1 MTHGE
6 SAERIE
12 YSQFDSGRGMN
23 YWEHDPVLRFEAER
37 TGASDWAEERFAEF
51 GNRVGKTVADNSDVI
66 DRHGPELRRYDR
78 FGNLVNEIEYHPA
91 QLENEELVYSAGIVA
106 DSFRAPSSRDEPESI
121 LHHLTMDYLL
131 AYADVGLT
139 CPVAMTAG
147 VALVLERFGDDSLS
161 EFFDRLTTR
170 EYDDLLQG
178 AMFLTERQG
187 GSDVGATETVAE
199 QTDDGWELTG
209 EKWFCSNVDSGA
221 ILTLARR
228 PDAPDGTAGLSLFL
242 VPRTKRNGEQ
252 NDYYIRRLKD
262 KLGTVSVPTAEVE
275 FRETEAYL
283 VGEPDSGFKYM
294 SEMLNLERIANAFA
308 SCGLIGRALL
318 ESKIRA
324 GNREAFGQRIDQYPL
339 MRRDL
344 VEMAV
349 THEAATAFT
358 FDAGRE
364 FARYRQGDDDAF
376 GLMRLLVPI
385 AKSRTGRMAVDVASY
400 AMEIQGGNG
409 YVNEFVTHRL
419 LRDAQVLPIWEGTS
433 NVLSLDV
440 LRSMAREGA
449 HEPALNR
456 IRDRIEGVEH
466 DFLADLVEITRDEL
480 GELEESL
487 ATLATSDEEYAQ
499 LQAKELAEYIFD
511 VYTAGLLLAEADR
524 ELAQGR
530 DRKSLV
536 ARQFV
541 RDRLGTES
549 ARGITSGDRL
559 PLDEFEKIV
568 QFG

>member
-1 MTHGE
+1 MTSG
-6 SAERIE
+6 AEQIE
-12 YSQFDSGRGMN
+12 YDQFDSGRGMN
-23 YWEHDPVLRFEAER
+23 YWQFDPVLRFEASR
-37 TGASDWAEERFAEF
+37 TGASDWSRERLSEF
-51 GNRVGKTVADNSDVI
+51 GNLVGTTIADNSDTI
-66 DRHGPELRRYDR
+66 DAHGPELHRYDR
-78 FGNLVNEIEYHPA
+78 FGTLINEIEYHPA
-91 QLENEELVYSAGIVA
+91 QLENEVLVYGAGIVA
-106 DSFRAPSSRDEPESI
+106 DSFRSPPGRESPESI

-147 VALVLERFGDDSLS
+147 VALVLERFDDGALS
-161 EFFDRLTTR
+161 DFFDRLTTR
-170 EYDDLLQG
+170 EYDGLLQG

-199 QTDDGWELTG
+199 QADDVWQLTG

-242 VPRTKRNGEQ
+242 VPRTKRDGEQ

-275 FRETEAYL
+275 FRDTEAYL
-283 VGEPDSGFKYM
+283 VGESESGFKYM

-318 ESKIRA
+318 ESKVRA
-324 GNREAFGQRIDQYPL
+324 ANREAFGQRIDRYPL

-349 THEAATAFT
+349 AHEAATAFT

-364 FARYRQGDDDAF
+364 FERYRQGNEDAF
-376 GLMRLLVPI
+376 ALMRLLVPI
-385 AKSRTGRMAVDVASY
+385 AKSRTGRMAVDIVSD

-409 YVNEFVTHRL
+409 YVDDFVTHRL

-440 LRSMAREGA
+440 LRSMARENA
-449 HEPALNR
+449 HEPALTR
-456 IRDRIEGVEH
+456 IRERLDGVEH
-466 DFLADLVEITRDEL
+466 KELSDLVQTTRDKL
-480 GELEESL
+480 GGLQDAL
-487 ATLATSDEEYAQ
+487 ATLATSDDDYAQ
-499 LQAKELAEYIFD
+499 LHAKELAAYIFD

-524 ELAQGR
+524 ELASGR

-536 ARQFV
+536 ARQFIV
-541 RDRLGTES
+541 GSLDSEP
-549 ARGITSGDRL
+549 ARGITSGERL
-559 PLDEFEKIV
+559 PLDHFEKIV
-568 QFG
+568 QFA

>member
-1 MTHGE
+1 MYG
-6 SAERIE
+6 
-12 YSQFDSGRGMN
+12 
-23 YWEHDPVLRFEAER
+23 
-37 TGASDWAEERFAEF
+37 
-51 GNRVGKTVADNSDVI
+51 
-66 DRHGPELRRYDR
+66 
-78 FGNLVNEIEYHPA
+78 
-91 QLENEELVYSAGIVA
+91 AGIVS
-106 DSFRAPSSRDEPESI
+106 DSFRSPPGRDTPESI

-147 VALVLERFGDDSLS
+147 VALVLERFDDGSLS
-161 EFFDRLTTR
+161 DFFDRLTTR
-170 EYDDLLQG
+170 DYDDLLQG

-187 GSDVGATETVAE
+187 GSDVVATETVAE
-199 QTDDGWELTG
+199 QADDCWRLTG

-228 PDAPDGTAGLSLFL
+228 PDARGGTAGLSLFL
-242 VPRTKRNGEQ
+242 VPETKRDGEQ

-275 FRETEAYL
+275 FRGTEAYL
-283 VGEPDSGFKYM
+283 VGETESGFKYM

-318 ESKIRA
+318 ESKVRA
-324 GNREAFGQRIDQYPL
+324 ANREAFGQHIDRYPL

-349 THEAATAFT
+349 AHEAATAFT
-358 FDAGRE
+358 FDAGKE
-364 FARYRQGDDDAF
+364 FERYHRGDEDAF
-376 GLMRLLVPI
+376 ALMRMLVPI

-400 AMEIQGGNG
+400 AMEIQAGNG
-409 YVNEFVTHRL
+409 YVNDFITHRL

-440 LRSMAREGA
+440 LRSMARENA

-456 IRDRIEGVEH
+456 VRERLDDVKH
-466 DFLADLVEITRDEL
+466 DDLADLVETTRGEL
-480 GELEESL
+480 GELEGAVTS
-487 ATLATSDEEYAQ
+487 LATSDDDYAQ
-499 LQAKELAEYIFD
+499 LHAKELAAYIFD

-530 DRKSLV
+530 DRKSVV
-536 ARQFV
+536 ARQFIT
-541 RDRLGTES
+541 DSFGATFP
-549 ARGITSGDRL
+549 RGIESGEQLSMDA
-559 PLDEFEKIV
+559 FEKIV
-568 QFG
+568 RFESAGSQ